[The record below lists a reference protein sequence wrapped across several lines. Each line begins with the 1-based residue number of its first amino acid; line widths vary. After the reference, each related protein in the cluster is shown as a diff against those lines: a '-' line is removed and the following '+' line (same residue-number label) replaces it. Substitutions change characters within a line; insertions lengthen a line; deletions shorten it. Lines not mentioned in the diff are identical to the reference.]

1 MENLYECQGFGQDTP
16 CIHAPLDASS
26 LLVPCLLLVQLENLH
41 VLQDG
46 WLRSISKSWAEGWK
60 SEETRKHLFENWVAR
75 IESVNL
81 WIRSVQFMN
90 EFRPVLWTWFF
101 EKIWCKVYTLDVATV
116 LMNAWSRARTVIK
129 TFIKQLLKL
138 WRIPTQSYHMTSED
152 FNLLHWL
159 QYFHFHYIDKNHQVI
174 LQEFT
179 LCVQL
184 KQVWNITSASNI
196 DHTCYVRLEY
206 LVRRDGLF
214 MNLLIF
220 DFLVP
225 GTTD

>member
-26 LLVPCLLLVQLENLH
+26 LLVPCLLLVQLENWH

-60 SEETRKHLFENWVAR
+60 SEETRKHLFENWVAL

-101 EKIWCKVYTLDVATV
+101 EKIWCKVYTLFTSWMSLLCLWMHEAE
-116 LMNAWSRARTVIK
+116 LGQLSRLLLNSCSNCGVFLHKAIIWLQRTLIYCTDYSIF
-129 TFIKQLLKL
+129 TFIILT
-138 WRIPTQSYHMTSED
+138 RIT
-152 FNLLHWL
+152 
-159 QYFHFHYIDKNHQVI
+159 
-174 LQEFT
+174 
-179 LCVQL
+179 
-184 KQVWNITSASNI
+184 
-196 DHTCYVRLEY
+196 RLFFRNSPFVY
-206 LVRRDGLF
+206 
-214 MNLLIF
+214 N
-220 DFLVP
+220 
-225 GTTD
+225 

>member
-1 MENLYECQGFGQDTP
+1 MADWRMEEQRNEEAPIWELSSTHWVSEFVNQISPIQEWIQTSFVNLILRFIKDLMQS
-16 CIHAPLDASS
+16 IHLVYILDA
-26 LLVPCLLLVQLENLH
+26 
-41 VLQDG
+41 
-46 WLRSISKSWAEGWK
+46 
-60 SEETRKHLFENWVAR
+60 
-75 IESVNL
+75 
-81 WIRSVQFMN
+81 
-90 EFRPVLWTWFF
+90 
-101 EKIWCKVYTLDVATV
+101 ATV
-116 LMNAWSRARTVIK
+116 LMNAWSRARTELSRLLLNSCSNCGVFLHKSIIWLQRTLIYCTDYSIF
-129 TFIKQLLKL
+129 TFIILT
-138 WRIPTQSYHMTSED
+138 RITRL
-152 FNLLHWL
+152 FFRN
-159 QYFHFHYIDKNHQVI
+159 
-174 LQEFT
+174 FT